1 MLVRRHSEA
10 AVKEFRRLRTHILM
24 DAGELGSRHMSVNWI
39 EIPSGASETLR
50 SHEDA
55 EQVYVVMRGSAT
67 MSAAGDTQRLGEGD
81 LALIPPATDHSLA
94 NDGEESVAVLSVQSP
109 AVAVE
114 ELFERQLPVVASAYD
129 DEDEY

>member
-10 AVKEFRRLRTHILM
+10 SVKEYHRLRTHILM
-24 DAGELGSRHMSVNWI
+24 DAGELGSRHMSANWI
-39 EIPSGASETLR
+39 EIPAGASETLR

-55 EQVYVVMRGSAT
+55 EHVYVVVRGSVT
-67 MSAAGDTQRLGEGD
+67 MSATGDTQQLGEGD

-94 NDGEESVAVLSVQSP
+94 NDGEASVAVLSVQSP
-109 AVAVE
+109 AVAIE
-114 ELFERQLPVVASAYD
+114 ELFERQLPVVATGYD